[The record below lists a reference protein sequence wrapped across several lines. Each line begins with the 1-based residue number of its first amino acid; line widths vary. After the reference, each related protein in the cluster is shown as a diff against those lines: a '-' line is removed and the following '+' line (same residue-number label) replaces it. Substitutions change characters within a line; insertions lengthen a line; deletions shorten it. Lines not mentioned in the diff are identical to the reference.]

1 MSKIPIFLPSP
12 LISFSQLC
20 PVSDNWQ
27 ENKDQA
33 FVDIHE
39 YYTFII
45 IPLVTS
51 PGFAMREASQL
62 LSLSSFTSSVVLCN
76 CSRLKLICC
85 LTQFLW
91 GSWALQQLSSSSV
104 GLRQSVGHELLCMWT
119 IAYPLVSQRSPWTSI
134 TQESALADCSVAR
147 D

>member
-20 PVSDNWQ
+20 PVSDNRQ

-51 PGFAMREASQL
+51 PGFAMREATQL

-91 GSWALQQLSSSSV
+91 DLEHCSSLAPALWSWDNLWVMS
-104 GLRQSVGHELLCMWT
+104 CC
-119 IAYPLVSQRSPWTSI
+119 VSEPSLTHWFLKGPRGPPSHRT
-134 TQESALADCSVAR
+134 LH
-147 D
+147 